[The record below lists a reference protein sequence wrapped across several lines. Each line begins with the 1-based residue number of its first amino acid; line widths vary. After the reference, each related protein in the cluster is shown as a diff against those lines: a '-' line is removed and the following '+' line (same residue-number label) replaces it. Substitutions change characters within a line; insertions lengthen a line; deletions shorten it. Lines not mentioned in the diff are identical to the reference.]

1 MVKKEICKK
10 MNKGI
15 QKFDNFGHYVNLNF
29 DQNG

>member
-15 QKFDNFGHYVNLNF
+15 RRFDNFGHKVNFNF
-29 DQNG
+29 D